1 MVRPKLLSPFVV
13 ALVAFL
19 SSITLTPKDGYSY
32 SSNALGRF
40 TSFELVIESL
50 DPDSQTCGIQESA
63 IRTAVEYP
71 LVGTGLT
78 IRSPADPSLP
88 YLYVRVATMRAPG
101 NTCITDYELSVRI
114 YKPIE
119 IIVGRSDSADVV
131 LWSTGGMLKSG
142 QSQHAS
148 DLSDDL
154 RQEARKLVVSWNR
167 ARQTQM
173 GSHMP

>member
-1 MVRPKLLSPFVV
+1 MVRLKLLSPLVV

-19 SSITLTPKDGYSY
+19 SSITLAPKDGYSA

-40 TSFELVIESL
+40 TSFELVVESL
-50 DPDSQTCGIQESA
+50 DPDSQACGIQESA

-78 IRSPADPSLP
+78 ISSPADPSLP
-88 YLYVRVATMRAPG
+88 YIYVKVASMQAPG
-101 NTCITDYELSVRI
+101 NTCITNYELSVRI

-119 IIVGRSDSADVV
+119 IIVGRSDFAIVV
-131 LWSTGGMLKSG
+131 LWSTEGMLKSG
-142 QSQHAS
+142 QSRHAS
-148 DLSDDL
+148 DLSDYL
-154 RQEARKLVVSWNR
+154 REEARKLVVSWNR

-173 GSHMP
+173 GSH